1 MGALWGSF
9 ANVCIYRLPLNKGI
23 VTGRS
28 FCTQCKKKIPWYD
41 NIPLISFIIIKGR
54 CRKCEKKISPNYLI
68 VEILSSLSFFVIY
81 FFYGATATALFLIIL
96 GAWRSHSPSC
106 PFNRVFFYRPNPLS
120 CKI

>member
-1 MGALWGSF
+1 MDFLFVIVMGALCGSF

-54 CRKCEKKISPNYLI
+54 CRKCDKKISPNYLV

-81 FFYGATATALFLIIL
+81 FFYGATTTALFLSLIHI
-96 GAWRSHSPSC
+96 
-106 PFNRVFFYRPNPLS
+106 
-120 CKI
+120 